1 MWILGSGGVEQ
12 KEVARVHAL
21 LLGYLFLAD
30 LFCSCQFF
38 PVFFGFFFSADFF
51 WVTLWV
57 MLKSSGT
64 SSLSAFL
71 SVLLWDKKKWFV
83 LDRHIL
89 PRFPAITCCVLVGAF
104 VLFFFTKQNADK
116 HVIYLNTE
124 EHQCERNFIS
134 CFYDWVYEAI
144 K

>member
-51 WVTLWV
+51 
-57 MLKSSGT
+57 
-64 SSLSAFL
+64 
-71 SVLLWDKKKWFV
+71 
-83 LDRHIL
+83 
-89 PRFPAITCCVLVGAF
+89 
-104 VLFFFTKQNADK
+104 
-116 HVIYLNTE
+116 
-124 EHQCERNFIS
+124 
-134 CFYDWVYEAI
+134 
-144 K
+144 